1 MGPREPLSCSR
12 SMKPGLRDIDGF
24 DRLWLIYL
32 FDRASEAQLV
42 VRPYLDTA
50 EHGVFA
56 TRSPARPN
64 KIGMSSVRLLRVEGP
79 RLFVADVDM
88 LDGSPLVDIKPC
100 IPEFDYLAARRVGW
114 FEGRFAEG
122 AVADSRFER

>member
-1 MGPREPLSCSR
+1 
-12 SMKPGLRDIDGF
+12 
-24 DRLWLIYL
+24 
-32 FDRASEAQLV
+32 
-42 VRPYLDTA
+42 
-50 EHGVFA
+50 
-56 TRSPARPN
+56 
-64 KIGMSSVRLLRVEGP
+64 MSSVRLLRVEGA

>member
-1 MGPREPLSCSR
+1 M
-12 SMKPGLRDIDGF
+12 
-24 DRLWLIYL
+24 
-32 FDRASEAQLV
+32 

-64 KIGMSSVRLLRVEGP
+64 KIGMSSVRLLRVERT
-79 RLFVADVDM
+79 RLYVADVDM
-88 LDGSPLVDIKPC
+88 LDGSLLLDIKPC
-100 IPEFDYLAARRVGW
+100 VPEFDYLPARRIGW
-114 FEGRFAEG
+114 FEGRLAKG